1 MNDYPAQTDPTTA
14 ADSTEVQSADEH
26 SVDGND
32 HVDGDPIAAAAVEAT
47 PVGDEGDNAG
57 DEAPSDAVDA
67 DGGIA
72 PDDAAS
78 HGDRDA
84 VAHVGNGIYQS
95 AGSGFTGAPSAG
107 SGFNGAADRVN
118 ERLHEMAG
126 RAGEAIAQVTD
137 EAGERISGATQ
148 AAVTRIRNNA
158 SVPASRGT
166 TTIANEV
173 VEKIA
178 GIAARDVPGVYDLGG
193 DTVRLLSSVREKLH
207 LGEESKAQGIAVRL
221 NGKEAELSITIV
233 LEYGFVV
240 SSVTDTV
247 REKTISAVETLLG
260 LDVTNVDI
268 LVDDIHVDH
277 DGPVGDDAT
286 RASGYSSGTQGITV
300 GG

>member
-1 MNDYPAQTDPTTA
+1 MTEVCFGERGLDRLPPGQLADVVHSEEISMTDFPAQTDPTTA
-14 ADSTEVQSADEH
+14 ADSAEVRAI
-26 SVDGND
+26 
-32 HVDGDPIAAAAVEAT
+32 DGDPVVDDNTGADSDEAAPAA
-47 PVGDEGDNAG
+47 DHAG
-57 DEAPSDAVDA
+57 DVAPADAH
-67 DGGIA
+67 I
-72 PDDAAS
+72 
-78 HGDRDA
+78 
-84 VAHVGNGIYQS
+84 GNGVYQS
-95 AGSGFTGAPSAG
+95 AGA
-107 SGFNGAADRVN
+107 GFNGAADRVN

-126 RAGEAIAQVTD
+126 RASEAIAQATD

-158 SVPASRGT
+158 SLPASRGT

-221 NGKEAELSITIV
+221 NGNEADLSITIV

-286 RASGYSSGTQGITV
+286 RAGGYSSGTQGITV

>member
-1 MNDYPAQTDPTTA
+1 MNDFPAQTDATTA

-26 SVDGND
+26 SHDGD
-32 HVDGDPIAAAAVEAT
+32 AHIEAHVDDAPIDDAPIDSEADDAAAVGAGA
-47 PVGDEGDNAG
+47 VGSA
-57 DEAPSDAVDA
+57 AV
-67 DGGIA
+67 
-72 PDDAAS
+72 
-78 HGDRDA
+78 
-84 VAHVGNGIYQS
+84 VGNGVYQS
-95 AGSGFTGAPSAG
+95 AGG
-107 SGFNGAADRVN
+107 GFNGAADRVH
-118 ERLHEMAG
+118 ERFHEMAG
-126 RAGEAIAQVTD
+126 RAGEAIAQATD
-137 EAGERISGATQ
+137 DAGERIAGATQ

-158 SVPASRGT
+158 SLPASRGT

-207 LGEESKAQGIAVRL
+207 LGEESKAQGIAVKL
-221 NGKEAELSITIV
+221 DGNEAEVSITIV

-240 SSVTDTV
+240 SSVTDAV

-268 LVDDIHVDH
+268 LVDDIHLDQ
-277 DGPVGDDAT
+277 DGPVGDDAS
-286 RASGYSSGTQGITV
+286 RAAGYSSGTPGITV

>member
-1 MNDYPAQTDPTTA
+1 VHPEEIAMNDFPAQTDATTA
-14 ADSTEVQSADEH
+14 ADATEVQPADEH
-26 SVDGND
+26 PGDGEAHVDA
-32 HVDGDPIAAAAVEAT
+32 HVDGTPMDSDADEAAAVGA
-47 PVGDEGDNAG
+47 A
-57 DEAPSDAVDA
+57 AV
-67 DGGIA
+67 
-72 PDDAAS
+72 
-78 HGDRDA
+78 
-84 VAHVGNGIYQS
+84 VGNGVYQ
-95 AGSGFTGAPSAG
+95 SAG

-118 ERLHEMAG
+118 ERFHEMAG
-126 RAGEAIAQVTD
+126 RAGEAIAQATD

-158 SVPASRGT
+158 SLPAGRGT

-207 LGEESKAQGIAVRL
+207 IGDESKTQGIAVKL

-268 LVDDIHVDH
+268 LVDDIHVDQ
-277 DGPVGDDAT
+277 DGPVGDDAG
-286 RASGYSSGTQGITV
+286 RAAGYSSGTQGITV

>member
-1 MNDYPAQTDPTTA
+1 MNDFPAQTDPTTA
-14 ADSTEVQSADEH
+14 AESTEVQTADDY
-26 SVDGND
+26 SVDGD
-32 HVDGDPIAAAAVEAT
+32 AHVDAHVDGDPIESDAVEAT
-47 PVGDEGDNAG
+47 AVGATAVEATAPADHAG
-57 DEAPSDAVDA
+57 D
-67 DGGIA
+67 GY
-72 PDDAAS
+72 
-78 HGDRDA
+78 
-84 VAHVGNGIYQS
+84 AHVGNGVYQ
-95 AGSGFTGAPSAG
+95 SAG

-126 RAGEAIAQVTD
+126 RAGEAIAQATD
-137 EAGERISGATQ
+137 EAGERISGVTQ

-158 SVPASRGT
+158 SLPASRGT

-207 LGEESKAQGIAVRL
+207 LGEESKAQGIAVKL
-221 NGKEAELSITIV
+221 NGKEVDLSITIV

-268 LVDDIHVDH
+268 LVDDIHLDQ

-286 RASGYSSGTQGITV
+286 RATGYSSGTQGITV

>member
-1 MNDYPAQTDPTTA
+1 MTDFPAQTDPTTA
-14 ADSTEVQSADEH
+14 ADSSEAQSAEAQT
-26 SVDGND
+26 VDGTPAEAN
-32 HVDGDPIAAAAVEAT
+32 PVEAN
-47 PVGDEGDNAG
+47 PAADDAGDIAQPDAVHDDGDNA
-57 DEAPSDAVDA
+57 AV
-67 DGGIA
+67 
-72 PDDAAS
+72 AAV
-78 HGDRDA
+78 GRDSY
-84 VAHVGNGIYQS
+84 AHVGDGVYQS
-95 AGSGFTGAPSAG
+95 AGGGV
-107 SGFNGAADRVN
+107 NGAADRVN
-118 ERLHEMAG
+118 ERLHEMVG
-126 RAGEAIAQVTD
+126 RAGEAIAQATD

-158 SVPASRGT
+158 SLAASRGT

-207 LGEESKAQGIAVRL
+207 LGDESKAQGIAVRL
-221 NGKEAELSITIV
+221 NGKEADLSITIV

-240 SSVTDTV
+240 SSVTDKV

-268 LVDDIHVDH
+268 LVDDIHVDQ

-286 RASGYSSGTQGITV
+286 RAAGYSSGTQGITV

>member
-1 MNDYPAQTDPTTA
+1 VHPEEISMTDFPAQTDPTTA
-14 ADSTEVQSADEH
+14 ADSAEAHLIDADP
-26 SVDGND
+26 VVNGNP
-32 HVDGDPIAAAAVEAT
+32 GDADSVEA
-47 PVGDEGDNAG
+47 PPAADHAG
-57 DEAPSDAVDA
+57 DVAA
-67 DGGIA
+67 DG
-72 PDDAAS
+72 
-78 HGDRDA
+78 
-84 VAHVGNGIYQS
+84 HVGNGVYQS
-95 AGSGFTGAPSAG
+95 AGA
-107 SGFNGAADRVN
+107 GFNGAADRVN
-118 ERLHEMAG
+118 ERFHEMAG
-126 RAGEAIAQVTD
+126 RAGEAIAQATD
-137 EAGERISGATQ
+137 EAGERISGATL

-158 SVPASRGT
+158 SLPVSRGT

-193 DTVRLLSSVREKLH
+193 DTVRLLSSVRERLH

-221 NGKEAELSITIV
+221 NGNEADLSITIV

-268 LVDDIHVDH
+268 LVDDIHLDH

-286 RASGYSSGTQGITV
+286 RAAGYSSGTQGITV

>member
-1 MNDYPAQTDPTTA
+1 MTDFPAQTDATA
-14 ADSTEVQSADEH
+14 AADPTEADWVESHDDDANHDDANHDDGTAVESMSADDDADDAQ
-26 SVDGND
+26 S
-32 HVDGDPIAAAAVEAT
+32 EARADDN
-47 PVGDEGDNAG
+47 PVPAQ
-57 DEAPSDAVDA
+57 AVDREA
-67 DGGIA
+67 LG
-72 PDDAAS
+72 
-78 HGDRDA
+78 HL
-84 VAHVGNGIYQS
+84 GNGVYQS
-95 AGSGFTGAPSAG
+95 AGGA
-107 SGFNGAADRVN
+107 FNGAADRVN
-118 ERLHEMAG
+118 DRFHEMAG
-126 RAGEAIAQVTD
+126 RAGDAISQATD
-137 EAGERISGATQ
+137 EAGERIAGATQ

-158 SVPASRGT
+158 SLPASRGT

-193 DTVRLLSSVREKLH
+193 DTVRLLSTVREKLH

-221 NGKEAELSITIV
+221 NGKEADLSITIV

-277 DGPVGDDAT
+277 DGPVGDDAN
-286 RASGYSSGTQGITV
+286 RAAGYSSGTPGITV

>member
-1 MNDYPAQTDPTTA
+1 MTDFPAQTDPTTA
-14 ADSTEVQSADEH
+14 VDSTEGQSAEAQA
-26 SVDGND
+26 VDDTPG
-32 HVDGDPIAAAAVEAT
+32 DGT
-47 PVGDEGDNAG
+47 PVDDTPVA
-57 DEAPSDAVDA
+57 
-67 DGGIA
+67 
-72 PDDAAS
+72 DDAP
-78 HGDRDA
+78 G
-84 VAHVGNGIYQS
+84 VAQLSSDSHVGNGVYHS
-95 AGSGFTGAPSAG
+95 AGG
-107 SGFNGAADRVN
+107 GFNGAADRVN
-118 ERLHEMAG
+118 ERFHEMAG
-126 RAGEAIAQVTD
+126 RAGEAIAQATD

-158 SVPASRGT
+158 SLPASRGT

-221 NGKEAELSITIV
+221 NGNEADLSITIV

-247 REKTISAVETLLG
+247 REKTISAIETLLG

-286 RASGYSSGTQGITV
+286 RAAGYPSGTQGIRV

>member
-1 MNDYPAQTDPTTA
+1 MTDFPAQTDPTTA
-14 ADSTEVQSADEH
+14 ADSAEARAI
-26 SVDGND
+26 
-32 HVDGDPIAAAAVEAT
+32 DGDPVSTAT
-47 PVGDEGDNAG
+47 LVMPTPRGRPGGRPCRRCGAG
-57 DEAPSDAVDA
+57 GRPRRQRCLPI
-67 DGGIA
+67 G
-72 PDDAAS
+72 
-78 HGDRDA
+78 RR
-84 VAHVGNGIYQS
+84 
-95 AGSGFTGAPSAG
+95 
-107 SGFNGAADRVN
+107 GFNGAADRVN

-126 RAGEAIAQVTD
+126 RAGEAIAQATD

-158 SVPASRGT
+158 SLPASRGT

-221 NGKEAELSITIV
+221 NGKEADLSITIV

-240 SSVTDTV
+240 SSVTDAV

-260 LDVTNVDI
+260 LEVTNVDI

-277 DGPVGDDAT
+277 DGPVGDDAS
-286 RASGYSSGTQGITV
+286 RAAGYSSGTQAIKV

>member
-1 MNDYPAQTDPTTA
+1 MNDFPAQTAPTTA
-14 ADSTEVQSADEH
+14 ADSTEVPAGDDQ
-26 SVDGND
+26 SVDGNVQVD
-32 HVDGDPIAAAAVEAT
+32 VDGDAVASDAVEAREAT
-47 PVGDEGDNAG
+47 SATAATTDTDNAG
-57 DEAPSDAVDA
+57 D
-67 DGGIA
+67 GY
-72 PDDAAS
+72 
-78 HGDRDA
+78 
-84 VAHVGNGIYQS
+84 AHVGSGVYQS
-95 AGSGFTGAPSAG
+95 AGTGFS
-107 SGFNGAADRVN
+107 GAADRVN

-126 RAGEAIAQVTD
+126 RAGEAIAQATD

-158 SVPASRGT
+158 ALPANRGT

-207 LGEESKAQGIAVRL
+207 LGDESKAQGIAVRL
-221 NGKEAELSITIV
+221 NGKEADLSITIV

-240 SSVTDTV
+240 SSVTDAV

-268 LVDDIHVDH
+268 LVDDIHVDQ
-277 DGPVGDDAT
+277 DGPVGDDAS
-286 RASGYSSGTQGITV
+286 RAAGYSSGTQGITV

>member
-1 MNDYPAQTDPTTA
+1 VYPEEISMTDFPEQTDPTTA
-14 ADSTEVQSADEH
+14 ADSAEPRAI
-26 SVDGND
+26 
-32 HVDGDPIAAAAVEAT
+32 DGDPVVNGNPGDADSVEAAPAADDAGDVTPADAVDEESGDEPAAAV
-47 PVGDEGDNAG
+47 
-57 DEAPSDAVDA
+57 SHDAL
-67 DGGIA
+67 
-72 PDDAAS
+72 
-78 HGDRDA
+78 
-84 VAHVGNGIYQS
+84 AHVGNGVYQS
-95 AGSGFTGAPSAG
+95 AGGGFT
-107 SGFNGAADRVN
+107 GAADRVN

-126 RAGEAIAQVTD
+126 RAGEAIAQATD
-137 EAGERISGATQ
+137 DAGERISGATQ

-158 SVPASRGT
+158 SLPASRGT

-207 LGEESKAQGIAVRL
+207 LGEESRAQGIAVKL
-221 NGKEAELSITIV
+221 NGNEADLSITIV

-268 LVDDIHVDH
+268 LVDDIHVD
-277 DGPVGDDAT
+277 DDRPIGDDAT
-286 RASGYSSGTQGITV
+286 RAAGYSSGTQGITV

>member
-1 MNDYPAQTDPTTA
+1 MTDFPAQTDPTTA
-14 ADSTEVQSADEH
+14 PDSADAQL
-26 SVDGND
+26 SD
-32 HVDGDPIAAAAVEAT
+32 AQ
-47 PVGDEGDNAG
+47 
-57 DEAPSDAVDA
+57 PSDAPLADTQPADAQPFESNAADDDPDAHAADTHAADTHASETNQAETNEVDTN
-67 DGGIA
+67 
-72 PDDAAS
+72 AAS
-78 HGDRDA
+78 ANATDTY
-84 VAHVGNGIYQS
+84 AHVGNGVYQP
-95 AGSGFTGAPSAG
+95 ASGA
-107 SGFNGAADRVN
+107 FNGTADRIN
-118 ERLHEMAG
+118 ERFHEVAG
-126 RAGEAIAQVTD
+126 RAGDAISHATD
-137 EAGERISGATQ
+137 EAGERIAGATQ

-158 SVPASRGT
+158 SLPASRGT

-207 LGEESKAQGIAVRL
+207 LGDESKAQGIAVKL

-240 SSVTDTV
+240 SSVTDRV

-268 LVDDIHVDH
+268 LVDDIHVDT

-286 RASGYSSGTQGITV
+286 RAAGYSSGTQGITV

>member
-1 MNDYPAQTDPTTA
+1 MNDFPAQTDPTTA
-14 ADSTEVQSADEH
+14 ADSIEVQPADEH
-26 SVDGND
+26 SVDD
-32 HVDGDPIAAAAVEAT
+32 DAHVDAHVDGDPMASDAVEAT
-47 PVGDEGDNAG
+47 AAADNEGADNEGADNAG
-57 DEAPSDAVDA
+57 D
-67 DGGIA
+67 GY
-72 PDDAAS
+72 
-78 HGDRDA
+78 
-84 VAHVGNGIYQS
+84 AHVGNGVYQ
-95 AGSGFTGAPSAG
+95 SAG

-118 ERLHEMAG
+118 ERFHEMAG
-126 RAGEAIAQVTD
+126 RAGEAIAQATD

-207 LGEESKAQGIAVRL
+207 LGDESKAQGIAVKL
-221 NGKEAELSITIV
+221 NGKEADLSITIV

-247 REKTISAVETLLG
+247 REKTISAIETLLG

-277 DGPVGDDAT
+277 DGPVVDDAT
-286 RASGYSSGTQGITV
+286 RAAGYSSGTQGITV

>member
-1 MNDYPAQTDPTTA
+1 MNDFPAQTDPTTA

-26 SVDGND
+26 SVDD
-32 HVDGDPIAAAAVEAT
+32 
-47 PVGDEGDNAG
+47 
-57 DEAPSDAVDA
+57 DAQVDA
-67 DGGIA
+67 QVD
-72 PDDAAS
+72 
-78 HGDRDA
+78 
-84 VAHVGNGIYQS
+84 AHVGNGVYQS
-95 AGSGFTGAPSAG
+95 AGG
-107 SGFNGAADRVN
+107 GFNSAADRVN
-118 ERLHEMAG
+118 ERFHEMAG
-126 RAGEAIAQVTD
+126 RAGEAIAQATD

-207 LGEESKAQGIAVRL
+207 LGDESKAQGIAVKL
-221 NGKEAELSITIV
+221 NGKEADLSITIV

-277 DGPVGDDAT
+277 DGPVADDAT
-286 RASGYSSGTQGITV
+286 RAAGYSSGTQGITV

>member
-1 MNDYPAQTDPTTA
+1 MNDFPAQTDPTTA
-14 ADSTEVQSADEH
+14 ADSADAH
-26 SVDGND
+26 PI
-32 HVDGDPIAAAAVEAT
+32 DGDPVVNGNPDDADSVEAAPAADHAEYVGPADEIDEDSGDGPAAAV
-47 PVGDEGDNAG
+47 
-57 DEAPSDAVDA
+57 SHDAF
-67 DGGIA
+67 
-72 PDDAAS
+72 
-78 HGDRDA
+78 
-84 VAHVGNGIYQS
+84 AHVGNGVYQS
-95 AGSGFTGAPSAG
+95 AGG
-107 SGFNGAADRVN
+107 GFNGAADRVN

-126 RAGEAIAQVTD
+126 RAGEAIVQATD
-137 EAGERISGATQ
+137 DAGDRISSATQ

-158 SVPASRGT
+158 SLPASRGT

-207 LGEESKAQGIAVRL
+207 LGDESKAQGIAVKL
-221 NGKEAELSITIV
+221 NGNEADLSITIV

-247 REKTISAVETLLG
+247 RVKTISAVETLLG

-268 LVDDIHVDH
+268 LVDDIHIDH

-286 RASGYSSGTQGITV
+286 RAAGYSSGTQGITV

>member
-1 MNDYPAQTDPTTA
+1 MNDVPAQTDPTTA
-14 ADSTEVQSADEH
+14 ADSAELQSADAH
-26 SVDGND
+26 SG
-32 HVDGDPIAAAAVEAT
+32 DGDEVNAAA
-47 PVGDEGDNAG
+47 DNAG
-57 DEAPSDAVDA
+57 
-67 DGGIA
+67 
-72 PDDAAS
+72 
-78 HGDRDA
+78 
-84 VAHVGNGIYQS
+84 HVGNGVYQS
-95 AGSGFTGAPSAG
+95 VG
-107 SGFNGAADRVN
+107 SGFNGTADRVN
-118 ERLHEMAG
+118 ERFHEMAG
-126 RAGEAIAQVTD
+126 RAGEAIAQATD

-158 SVPASRGT
+158 SLPASRGT

-207 LGEESKAQGIAVRL
+207 LGEERKAQGIAVKL
-221 NGKEAELSITIV
+221 NGKDADVSITIV

-268 LVDDIHVDH
+268 LVDDIHLDH

-286 RASGYSSGTQGITV
+286 RAARYSSGTQGITV

>member
-1 MNDYPAQTDPTTA
+1 MNDFPAQTDPTTA
-14 ADSTEVQSADEH
+14 ADSTEVQPADDH
-26 SVDGND
+26 AVDGD
-32 HVDGDPIAAAAVEAT
+32 DHAVDGDAHVDAHVDGDPIESDSVEAIAAADH
-47 PVGDEGDNAG
+47 GGEGY
-57 DEAPSDAVDA
+57 
-67 DGGIA
+67 
-72 PDDAAS
+72 
-78 HGDRDA
+78 
-84 VAHVGNGIYQS
+84 AHVGNGVYQ
-95 AGSGFTGAPSAG
+95 SAG

-118 ERLHEMAG
+118 ERFHEMAG
-126 RAGEAIAQVTD
+126 RAGEAIAQATD

-158 SVPASRGT
+158 SLAASRGT

-207 LGEESKAQGIAVRL
+207 LGDESKAQGIAVKL

-240 SSVTDTV
+240 SSVTDAV

-286 RASGYSSGTQGITV
+286 RAAGYSSGTQGITV

>member
-1 MNDYPAQTDPTTA
+1 MTDFPAQTDPTTA
-14 ADSTEVQSADEH
+14 ADSTEAPSAEEH
-26 SVDGND
+26 PVDDDAHVDD
-32 HVDGDPIAAAAVEAT
+32 HVDGDPMEPVNAVEAS
-47 PVGDEGDNAG
+47 P
-57 DEAPSDAVDA
+57 
-67 DGGIA
+67 
-72 PDDAAS
+72 
-78 HGDRDA
+78 
-84 VAHVGNGIYQS
+84 VGNGVYQS
-95 AGSGFTGAPSAG
+95 AGSGFS
-107 SGFNGAADRVN
+107 SAADRVN

-126 RAGEAIAQVTD
+126 RAGEAIAQATD
-137 EAGERISGATQ
+137 DAGERISGATQ

-158 SVPASRGT
+158 SLPASRGT

-221 NGKEAELSITIV
+221 NGNEADLSITIV

-277 DGPVGDDAT
+277 DGPVDDDAT
-286 RASGYSSGTQGITV
+286 RAAGYSSGTQGITV